1 MSANKVFSRY
11 HGTRLVRQIRE
22 AHTLLVGRAL
32 VTCVD
37 GFDYVRRHPNA
48 PMYLDPP
55 YFEKGDRL
63 FRQRMTLDDHLRL
76 STVLRSA
83 SNWVLSYDRC
93 PVISELYSW
102 ARCLVMSASYS
113 VSGKKT
119 KWASND
125 ELVITPR
132 AA

>member
-1 MSANKVFSRY
+1 
-11 HGTRLVRQIRE
+11 
-22 AHTLLVGRAL
+22 
-32 VTCVD
+32 
-37 GFDYVRRHPNA
+37 
-48 PMYLDPP
+48 
-55 YFEKGDRL
+55 
-63 FRQRMTLDDHLRL
+63 MTLADHLRL
-76 STVLRSA
+76 VDALRNS

-119 KWASND
+119 KWASNE

-132 AA
+132 IA